1 MRPNDMLRPYT
12 CIPHTSRFALVIA
25 AAASFGCEKASP
37 KAHASADVVAPHATS
52 ISVAPE
58 LVTGGRIA
66 IEVASRR
73 VPSPELEAPGE
84 VRSNEGDE
92 ALVSSLVAGR
102 VAELKGNV
110 GDRVKR
116 GQALVTV
123 QAPEVARLRA
133 DERRADARMELAQRA
148 LNRLREL
155 QSEGATSQATLE
167 NAQAE
172 LQTAKADRDAIRTQL
187 AGLGLRM
194 DGLDGSDGAST
205 VVLRSPI
212 DGVVVERRSLLGAS
226 VSPGD
231 FLYRI
236 VAEET
241 RGVLVHLPESHAS
254 RVFVGTKV
262 KVRPRENDGNATTGS
277 CDATVERVTGV
288 VDESRTMPVRLLLA
302 PTCKLHGTGRSLTVT
317 IPLDEAQ
324 ASPPVM
330 MVPAAA
336 VVELRG
342 KSVLFL
348 QTGETPV
355 FTWRA
360 VRVGDHVGA
369 HVIVDDG
376 LSEGERVVVRG
387 TVLLKGE
394 VIRAEPLE

>member
-212 DGVVVERRSLLGAS
+212 DGVVVERRSLLG
-226 VSPGD
+226 GD

-324 ASPPVM
+324 PSPPVM